1 MLLDNCFLDS
11 NQFFIKNVIF
21 RRKSMSKRY
30 SFKND
35 YSEGAH
41 HQILNLLESTN
52 FEQLEGY
59 GLDVYSD
66 QARDMIRQELNDDS
80 VDIHFVSGGTQ
91 ANLIVLGSL
100 LRPHHSIIAPQTAHI
115 NVHETGAIELT
126 GHKINAVSSLD
137 GKITPEQI
145 QQVLDFHPDDEHM
158 VKPKLVFIS
167 NSTEL
172 GTIYTKK
179 ELEQLS
185 EFCHSYGLYLYID
198 GARLGTAL
206 MADGQDLTMSDLT
219 SLLDV
224 FYIGGTK
231 NGALLG
237 EAIVIANPELKEDF
251 RYFLKQRG
259 ALLAKG
265 RILALQFIGL
275 FKDGLYYSL
284 ARHANELAQRLAK
297 GIMDLGYQMY
307 SQSPTNQIFPIFP
320 NHVIDQL
327 WENYDFYVWTKI
339 DEGSSAVRLV
349 TSWATPEKCVDG
361 FLEKLS
367 SLTQ

>member
-1 MLLDNCFLDS
+1 
-11 NQFFIKNVIF
+11 
-21 RRKSMSKRY
+21 MSKRY

-41 HQILNLLESTN
+41 HEILRLLESSN

-59 GLDVYSD
+59 GLDRYSD
-66 QARDMIRQELNDDS
+66 AARDLIKKELADQS
-80 VDIHFVSGGTQ
+80 VEIHFVSGGTQ
-91 ANLIVLGSL
+91 ANLIVLGSI
-100 LRPHHSIIAPQTAHI
+100 LRPHHSIIAPETAHI
-115 NVHETGAIELT
+115 NVHEAGAIELT
-126 GHKINAVSSLD
+126 GHKINTVPTPD
-137 GKITPEQI
+137 GKLTPDLVKK
-145 QQVLDFHPDDEHM
+145 VLDLHPDDEHM

-172 GTIYTKK
+172 GTIYTKT
-179 ELEQLS
+179 ELRELS
-185 EFCHSYGLYLYID
+185 EFCHGHGLYIYMD

-206 MADGQDLTMSDLT
+206 TADGQDLEMSDLS

-237 EAIVIANPELKEDF
+237 EAVIISNPGLKQDF

-265 RILALQFIGL
+265 RILGLQFLGL
-275 FKDGLYYSL
+275 FTDGLYYKL
-284 ARHANELAQRLAK
+284 ARHANELAQKLAQ
-297 GIMDLGYQMY
+297 GIKDLGYEMF
-307 SQSPTNQIFPIFP
+307 SDSPTNQIFPIFP
-320 NHVIDQL
+320 DIVIERL
-327 WENYDFYVWTKI
+327 WEEYDFYIWTRI
-339 DEGSSAVRLV
+339 DGARSAVRLV

-361 FLEKLS
+361 FVQKLRQLS
-367 SLTQ
+367 